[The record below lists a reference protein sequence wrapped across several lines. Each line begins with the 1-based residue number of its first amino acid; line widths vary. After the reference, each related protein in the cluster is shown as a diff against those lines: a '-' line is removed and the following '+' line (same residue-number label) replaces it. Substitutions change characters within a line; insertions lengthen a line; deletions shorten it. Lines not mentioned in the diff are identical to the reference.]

1 MKHYSL
7 NQKNLIIN
15 EITSKGYCIINDVF
29 LKNET
34 KKYKKY
40 IKQIYKKRLKLGE
53 SVGSTNNQCIYNFFY
68 ENLNLM
74 PLVYIKKI
82 DKILEKLL
90 DENYVL
96 QSSNAQNRQIEK
108 IEKNRKNFKIG
119 NNWHT
124 DSRYINNKRIS
135 NGFSYLVIVALED
148 FTKDTASTQFIKDSF
163 RNFKKPKRFAQKKYN
178 TLKMKTGSVCIMDT
192 GITHRGGIST
202 KTSRWSIFNIYS
214 PWFVKPYFNYQ
225 KLLGNKGKK
234 LNKKEK
240 KILHFFSEPPTS
252 HNERVN
258 TVVGY

>member
-1 MKHYSL
+1 M
-7 NQKNLIIN
+7 
-15 EITSKGYCIINDVF
+15 
-29 LKNET
+29 
-34 KKYKKY
+34 
-40 IKQIYKKRLKLGE
+40 
-53 SVGSTNNQCIYNFFY
+53 
-68 ENLNLM
+68 
-74 PLVYIKKI
+74 
-82 DKILEKLL
+82 
-90 DENYVL
+90 L

-214 PWFVKPYFNYQ
+214 PWFVKHYFNYQ

-240 KILHFFSEPPTS
+240 KNFTFFFRAT
-252 HNERVN
+252 HI
-258 TVVGY
+258 T

>member
-15 EITSKGYCIINDVF
+15 EITSKGFCVINDVF
-29 LKNET
+29 NKNEI
-34 KKYKKY
+34 KKYTTN
-40 IKQIYKKRLKLGE
+40 IKNIYKKRLKLGE

-68 ENLNLM
+68 EDLNLM

-108 IEKNRKNFKIG
+108 IDRNKKNFKIG

-124 DSRYINNKRIS
+124 DSRYVNNKRIS

-148 FTKDTASTQFIKDSF
+148 FTRNTASTQFIKDSF
-163 RNFKKPKRFAQKKYN
+163 KNFTKPKRFTQKKYN
-178 TLKMKTGSVCIMDT
+178 TLKMKSGSVCIMDT
-192 GITHRGGIST
+192 GITHRGGVST

-214 PWFVKPYFNYQ
+214 PWFVKPYYQFNQIIKKKKLSRRTQ
-225 KLLGNKGKK
+225 KLLHFYSTPPENQ
-234 LNKKEK
+234 NI
-240 KILHFFSEPPTS
+240 KITTLIKF
-252 HNERVN
+252 
-258 TVVGY
+258 

>member
-1 MKHYSL
+1 MKNYNL
-7 NQKNLIIN
+7 NHKNLIIS
-15 EITSKGYCIINDVF
+15 EITSKGYCIINNVF
-29 LKNET
+29 HKKQIE
-34 KKYKKY
+34 KYKTN
-40 IKQIYKKRLKLGE
+40 IKQIYKKRLKLGQ
-53 SVGSTNNQCIYNFFY
+53 SVGSTNNQCVYNFFY

-108 IEKNRKNFKIG
+108 IEDNKKNFKIG

-148 FTKDTASTQFIKDSF
+148 FTKDTASTQFIKNSF
-163 RNFKKPKRFAQKKYN
+163 KNFNKPKRFEKKKYV
-178 TLKMKTGSVCIMDT
+178 TLEMKSGSVCVMDT

-202 KTSRWSIFNIYS
+202 NTSRWSIFNIYS
-214 PWFVKPYFNYQ
+214 PWFVKP
-225 KLLGNKGKK
+225 
-234 LNKKEK
+234 
-240 KILHFFSEPPTS
+240 
-252 HNERVN
+252 
-258 TVVGY
+258 